1 MSDFLFAKSPSVSL
15 LIKPIYAEKNHHG
28 DARNGHSQCRDGT
41 KPLYADRTAIR
52 QQRTA
57 PALYKLCATQRRRQ
71 LFCMRHHER
80 PRRCVLTRQH
90 QARTLP
96 IEGKRNRIRYPLA
109 DHRNGQRYQPRN
121 HRSGKQCHN
130 TKRNQSHRLTT
141 ALLRQR

>member
-1 MSDFLFAKSPSVSL
+1 MSDFFFAKSPSVSL

-28 DARNGHSQCRDGT
+28 DTRNEHSQCRDGT

-57 PALYKLCATQRRRQ
+57 SALYQLCATQCRRQ
-71 LFCMRHHER
+71 LFCMRHHKR
-80 PRRCVLTRQH
+80 PRRSVLSRQH

-96 IEGKRNRIRYPLA
+96 IEGKLHRIRHPLA
-109 DHRNGQRYQPRN
+109 DHQHGQRYQPRD
-121 HRSGKQCHN
+121 HRGGKQCHN
-130 TKRNQSHRLTT
+130 AKRNQGHRLTT